1 VIGLVSFKEGFLGA
15 VEGFKDSEDYAISL
29 K

>member
-1 VIGLVSFKEGFLGA
+1 VIGLVSFKEGFLEA
-15 VEGFKDSEDYAISL
+15 VEGFKGSEDYTISS